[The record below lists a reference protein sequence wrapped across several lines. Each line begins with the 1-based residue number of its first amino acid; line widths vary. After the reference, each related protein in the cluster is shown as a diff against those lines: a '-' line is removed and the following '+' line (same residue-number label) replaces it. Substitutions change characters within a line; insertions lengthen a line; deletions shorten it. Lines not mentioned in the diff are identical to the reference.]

1 MGQACAE
8 IQPDEVDLNQLIGSV
23 VNTQKVTLQVE
34 LFPEPLRGLSE
45 QLEYL
50 NGLMY

>member
-23 VNTQKVTLQVE
+23 VNTQKVMLQPFE
-34 LFPEPLRGLSE
+34 S
-45 QLEYL
+45 
-50 NGLMY
+50 